1 MKRLALLP
9 FGGDDDAGLQQL
21 PDGEGGE
28 GQDAAGQEEER
39 QGVGEELLPLEPADL
54 SDLRRWLRLE
64 LASELERSG
73 AVHPLLVELDSEDM
87 ASTGSP
93 TDLPDP
99 GTLGDIAGAA
109 GLEFAAAVSVDS
121 GWGAVRVRLV
131 VAGAEGEE
139 RLQEQAV
146 APYEELAEVPQ
157 ALARAVLL
165 AIGEEAAAPATQ
177 GERPVPIDALL
188 LLCRASRQLDEAQ
201 LELERAA
208 EEPPGAAPGAPPA
221 MEAAAG
227 APRPAAAAAVGA
239 AAVGG
244 AAVGGAAVGG
254 AAVGGAAVGGAAVG
268 GAAVGGAA
276 VGGAAVGRAAAAAT
290 TESVTDPAGSP
301 AGAAP
306 AVEPLPAA
314 PLPPLRP
321 APGDPSAA
329 LANLLDSLALDP
341 DFAPA
346 RTLLLE
352 EAEHAANGPWM
363 PAYFAALDRLAEQRP
378 ADLEAGLALGDYRRL
393 HFDEEGARELF
404 LDVRDRAEAVEDGP
418 LYAMAS
424 QRLAALASEAGRAE
438 EAIAHLRAA
447 VRFADDPA
455 LYLKLGVLLRDSDPV
470 ESMRALQRAL
480 ALDKSPRVRLEL
492 GRSLL
497 LVDEGERAM
506 AELSRAS
513 QGSARDP
520 EAAAEA
526 SDLLRVILLSA
537 QEAAGE

>member
-9 FGGDDDAGLQQL
+9 FAGHDYAGPQQL

-28 GQDAAGQEEER
+28 GQDAAGQEEEG

-93 TDLPDP
+93 TDLHDP

-146 APYEELAEVPQ
+146 ASYEELAEVPQ

-188 LLCRASRQLDEAQ
+188 LLCRASRQLEEAQ

-208 EEPPGAAPGAPPA
+208 EEPPGAAPGAPQA
-221 MEAAAG
+221 REAAAG
-227 APRPAAAAAVGA
+227 APPPAAAAAVGDGA
-239 AAVGG
+239 VGDGAVGDGAVGDAAVGD
-244 AAVGGAAVGG
+244 
-254 AAVGGAAVGGAAVG
+254 
-268 GAAVGGAA
+268 
-276 VGGAAVGRAAAAAT
+276 AAAAAT

-393 HFDEEGARELF
+393 HFDAEGARELF
-404 LDVRDRAEAVEDGP
+404 LDVRDRAEAVADGP

-520 EAAAEA
+520 AAAAEA

>member
-109 GLEFAAAVSVDS
+109 GLEFAASVSVDS

-188 LLCRASRQLDEAQ
+188 LLCRASRQLEEAQ

-239 AAVGG
+239 
-244 AAVGGAAVGG
+244 
-254 AAVGGAAVGGAAVG
+254 AAVG